1 MRLSLLLQALRFLR
15 TPPAE
20 LPRLI
25 DQGCRKKFRRVELAD
40 CEAVKPCLLA
50 AGQALNLSAPHV
62 PELDVNA
69 VGAALAKQQ
78 NSHSRQSTVRG
89 EEKANVTA
97 TGSGDLRLA
106 AIL

>member
-69 VGAALAKQQ
+69 VGAALAQKQ
-78 NSHSRQSTVRG
+78 NSHSRRVYRAWRRKGKCDGYG
-89 EEKANVTA
+89 ERRFE
-97 TGSGDLRLA
+97 TGVDL
-106 AIL
+106 